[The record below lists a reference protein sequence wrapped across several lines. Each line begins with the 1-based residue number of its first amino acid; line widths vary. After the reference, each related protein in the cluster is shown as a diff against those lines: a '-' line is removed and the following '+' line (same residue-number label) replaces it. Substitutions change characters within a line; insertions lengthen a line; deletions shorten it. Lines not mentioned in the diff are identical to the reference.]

1 MRLDRVADDIY
12 VFVSDLY
19 IQVVSTVLLTDDGA
33 VVVDTLAFPS
43 ETREVLAFIEGKL
56 GTNAVRYVVNTHH
69 HADHVYGNYL
79 FESADVVAH
88 ERTRDLLQRY
98 GPARLAQA
106 RRETPALAQVHL
118 RLPDITYEKE
128 MYLHVGHRQLR
139 LFHAPGHTPDGTS
152 VLVMGDKALIAGDA
166 LLPVPHIVG
175 GNIEQLRA
183 TLRAFKALRPSFI
196 VQGHGEVLLR
206 GEVDEMID
214 SSLNYLSSVVSQVE
228 ALVARGDPP
237 ARLRA
242 IDIESCGLSRIPLDG
257 MVNKLHAENVLM
269 LYKRAVQAQGRS
281 GEPNA

>member
-1 MRLDRVADDIY
+1 
-12 VFVSDLY
+12 
-19 IQVVSTVLLTDDGA
+19 
-33 VVVDTLAFPS
+33 
-43 ETREVLAFIEGKL
+43 
-56 GTNAVRYVVNTHH
+56 
-69 HADHVYGNYL
+69 
-79 FESADVVAH
+79 
-88 ERTRDLLQRY
+88 
-98 GPARLAQA
+98 
-106 RRETPALAQVHL
+106 
-118 RLPDITYEKE
+118 
-128 MYLHVGHRQLR
+128 
-139 LFHAPGHTPDGTS
+139 
-152 VLVMGDKALIAGDA
+152 MGDKALIAGDA

>member
-1 MRLDRVADDIY
+1 MRVDRVAEDIY

-33 VVVDTLAFPS
+33 VVVDTMPFPS
-43 ETREVLAFIEGKL
+43 EAQEVLDFVENKL
-56 GTNAVRYVVNTHH
+56 GAHATRYVINTHH

-79 FESADVVAH
+79 FEGADVVAH
-88 ERTRDLLQRY
+88 ERTRELLLRY

-106 RRETPALAQVHL
+106 RRETPALAAVRL

-128 MYLHVGHRQLR
+128 MFLHVGHRQLR
-139 LFHAPGHTPDGTS
+139 LFHTPGHTPDGTS
-152 VLVMGDKALIAGDA
+152 VLVVGEKALIAGDA

-175 GNIEQLRA
+175 GNIENLRNS
-183 TLRAFKALRPSFI
+183 LRTFKALRPSFI

-214 SSLNYLSSVVSQVE
+214 NSLNYLTTVVSQVE
-228 ALVARGDPP
+228 ALVERGDPP
-237 ARLRA
+237 AKLRT

-257 MVNKLHAENVLM
+257 MVNKLHTENLVA
-269 LYKRAVQAQGRS
+269 LYKHLSKERRQSAPADD
-281 GEPNA
+281 

>member
-106 RRETPALAQVHL
+106 RRETPALAHVHL
-118 RLPDITYEKE
+118 R
-128 MYLHVGHRQLR
+128 
-139 LFHAPGHTPDGTS
+139 
-152 VLVMGDKALIAGDA
+152 
-166 LLPVPHIVG
+166 
-175 GNIEQLRA
+175 
-183 TLRAFKALRPSFI
+183 
-196 VQGHGEVLLR
+196 
-206 GEVDEMID
+206 
-214 SSLNYLSSVVSQVE
+214 
-228 ALVARGDPP
+228 PP
-237 ARLRA
+237 ISRMRKRCISTWA
-242 IDIESCGLSRIPLDG
+242 IGSCGSSMRRGTRP
-257 MVNKLHAENVLM
+257 MARVCW
-269 LYKRAVQAQGRS
+269 
-281 GEPNA
+281 